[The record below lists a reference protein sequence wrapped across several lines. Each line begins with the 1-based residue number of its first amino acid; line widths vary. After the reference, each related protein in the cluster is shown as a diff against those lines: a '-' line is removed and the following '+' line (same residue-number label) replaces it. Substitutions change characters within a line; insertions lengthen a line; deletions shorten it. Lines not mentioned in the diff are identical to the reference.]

1 MAAPPPPTPWKRQRL
16 SDGRPRFCVP
26 SRQAHWPGWPRAQ
39 AVCPQR
45 YAGEPSHQARCRP
58 RHCPVTP
65 LALWLHTQVR
75 TRCFAGDFQPPTPY
89 QPGQDVSRWGIAM
102 RRKQGVRCVCPL
114 PVAHQEPAHQ
124 DWVASGCIPH
134 TGLRV
139 ALHGPRLAALPRG
152 ACDCRPRCLWL
163 MKTVWRRGAARSLH
177 ARSSIVPWLA
187 LRGRMPPCGLH
198 PQAWNHPRVRDVTD
212 GVPPRKD
219 GTTAGTNT
227 EQQALRHPA
236 CEQPSAGPRPLR
248 PLLR

>member
-1 MAAPPPPTPWKRQRL
+1 
-16 SDGRPRFCVP
+16 
-26 SRQAHWPGWPRAQ
+26 
-39 AVCPQR
+39 
-45 YAGEPSHQARCRP
+45 
-58 RHCPVTP
+58 
-65 LALWLHTQVR
+65 VR

-102 RRKQGVRCVCPL
+102 RRKQGVRCVVPL

-198 PQAWNHPRVRDVTD
+198 PQAWNHPRVRDVTACRRARTAQRLA
-212 GVPPRKD
+212 PTQSSRRS
-219 GTTAGTNT
+219 GTQRVSN
-227 EQQALRHPA
+227 R
-236 CEQPSAGPRPLR
+236 
-248 PLLR
+248 LLGRARSGRF